1 MSHAPRAWATPTRAV
16 CCGVGPGWRI
26 RGILIPIAFGRTDYR
41 APPVGTGPGPRPPR
55 AAGARARPSVV
66 ARAPRA
72 RAYRDPRVTD
82 RSMVNN
88 FTNTPGYLETGQ
100 RLDLARRFR
109 SARTSH
115 TNHHSAECRACGP
128 FMHRVQ
134 RFRTETARSASTRKA
149 GNTTQDSLVSFLSQA
164 GCGSGPKSAQSATT
178 VNNRRCTRIWSRASH
193 SPASSIATSFILSSG
208 GKR

>member
-1 MSHAPRAWATPTRAV
+1 
-16 CCGVGPGWRI
+16 
-26 RGILIPIAFGRTDYR
+26 
-41 APPVGTGPGPRPPR
+41 
-55 AAGARARPSVV
+55 
-66 ARAPRA
+66 
-72 RAYRDPRVTD
+72 
-82 RSMVNN
+82 MVNN

>member
-1 MSHAPRAWATPTRAV
+1 MRATYPNMKYLEVAYCLLNSPNVGLLLFMATIV
-16 CCGVGPGWRI
+16 V
-26 RGILIPIAFGRTDYR
+26 LLL
-41 APPVGTGPGPRPPR
+41 VL
-55 AAGARARPSVV
+55 SVNNKNNV
-66 ARAPRA
+66 HKL
-72 RAYRDPRVTD
+72 TLSS
-82 RSMVNN
+82 SMVNN